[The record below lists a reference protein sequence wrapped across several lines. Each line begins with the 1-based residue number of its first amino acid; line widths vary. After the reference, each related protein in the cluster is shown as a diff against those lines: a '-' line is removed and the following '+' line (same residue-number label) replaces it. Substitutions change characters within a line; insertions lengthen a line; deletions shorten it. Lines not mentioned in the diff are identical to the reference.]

1 MLTIRWDA
9 EAVAARNARLLAAER
24 DRTEA
29 TRDAEIEYSETV
41 TKIREHY
48 ETELAEAG
56 RLRLARNH
64 PGTARLQPRRRRRRT
79 RAGAGRTVTGVGNR
93 HTCRVPDPNQAV
105 RG

>member
-41 TKIREHY
+41 TKIRDHY

-56 RLRLARNH
+56 RLRLARITPAQHAYNLAVVAAEH
-64 PGTARLQPRRRRRRT
+64 GQEPDAR
-79 RAGAGRTVTGVGNR
+79 
-93 HTCRVPDPNQAV
+93 
-105 RG
+105 